1 MVFIPLKTL
10 MLLDLYWPRP
20 FRQLCGDGILTAK
33 DYLTIDD
40 FDVSGRTVLVR
51 VDLNTPMDPEGNIL
65 DDMRIK
71 SHIPTLN
78 DLDDAKVVLLAHQ
91 SRAGKSDFTTMQPHA
106 KRMSQHLGRK
116 VEYVDDIFGSH
127 ARNKISSMK
136 SGDVLLLENVRF
148 YSEESLDRPAK
159 EHAGTHMVRKLTPLF
174 DLFLNDAFAV
184 SHRSQLSITGF
195 TETLASGAGRV
206 MEKEITS
213 LDRGIEGGE
222 SPCIFVLGG
231 AKVDDSLKVAEN
243 VLTKGGADRVLV
255 TGVVANVVLAA
266 SGVDIGKVN
275 MDFIESQGYLE
286 QIERAKIV
294 LDKFD
299 GMIGYP
305 QDVAMNDGG
314 KRVEAHISELPDGN
328 LPINDIGLETI
339 VAYSEEI
346 KNAKT
351 VVLNGPA
358 GLSEMKPF
366 ALGTHEIIKAAT
378 NSAYSIAGG
387 GHISA
392 EIRNLGYEDKFSHL
406 STGGGACID
415 YLAGDLLPGI
425 EALKIAATRYR
436 LNK

>member
-1 MVFIPLKTL
+1 MILES
-10 MLLDLYWPRP
+10 YWPKS

-40 FDVSGRTVLVR
+40 FDVGGKTVLVR

-78 DLDDAKVVLLAHQ
+78 DLEDAKVVLLAHQ
-91 SRAGKSDFTTMQPHA
+91 SRAGKSDFTTMSPHA
-106 KRMSQHLGRK
+106 KRMSQYLGRE

-127 ARNKISSMK
+127 ARSRISDMDA
-136 SGDVLLLENVRF
+136 GDVILLENVRF
-148 YSEESLDRPAK
+148 YSEESLNRSAK
-159 EHAGTHMVRKLTPLF
+159 EHAGTHMVRKLTHLF
-174 DLFLNDAFAV
+174 DIFLNDAFAV

-195 TETLASGAGRV
+195 TETLPSGAGRV
-206 MEKEITS
+206 MEKEIIS
-213 LDRGIEGGE
+213 LDRGIKGGE

-255 TGVVANVVLAA
+255 TGVVANVMLAA
-266 SGVDIGKVN
+266 AGVDIGKAN
-275 MDFIESQGYLE
+275 MDFIESQGYTD
-286 QIERAKIV
+286 QIGRAKQV
-294 LDKFD
+294 LEKFD
-299 GMIGYP
+299 GKIGYP
-305 QDVAMNDGG
+305 LDVAMNDGG
-314 KRVEAHISELPDGN
+314 KRVEVSVDELPDGN

-358 GLSEMKPF
+358 GLSEIEPF
-366 ALGTHEIIKAAT
+366 ALGTHEIIKAAI
-378 NSAYSIAGG
+378 NSGYSIAGG

-415 YLAGDLLPGI
+415 YLAGDQLPGI
-425 EALKIAATRYR
+425 EALRLAATRYR
-436 LNK
+436 LNE